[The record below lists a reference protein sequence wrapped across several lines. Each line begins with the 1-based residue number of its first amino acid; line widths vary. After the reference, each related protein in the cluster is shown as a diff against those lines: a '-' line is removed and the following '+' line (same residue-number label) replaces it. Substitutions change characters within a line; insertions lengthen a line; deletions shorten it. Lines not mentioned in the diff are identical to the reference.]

1 MEGLLNT
8 VDRAIQ
14 LAKHNGI
21 SLLQLSK
28 NSGIN
33 YSTIA
38 SAKRRNTQLSVD
50 TIQRLC
56 DSLNISLRDYFDNDY
71 PQE

>member
-1 MEGLLNT
+1 MNT

-14 LAKHNGI
+14 LAKHKGI
-21 SLLQLSK
+21 SLLQLSLT
-28 NSGIN
+28 SGIN
-33 YSTIA
+33 YSTLA

-56 DSLNISLRDYFDNDY
+56 DSLSISLKDFFDDDF